1 MRKMNE
7 DIAAADFLMYDRGS
21 DLVFDISQFN
31 LYMWRDTLSQT
42 IKEYFLARLKKYFS
56 EGQRQNF
63 LYQYLLT
70 PFKFIEKNYR
80 SKRVY
85 KKVWH

>member
-7 DIAAADFLMYDRGS
+7 DIAAADFLMYERGS

-42 IKEYFLARLKKYFS
+42 IKEYFFGPS
-56 EGQRQNF
+56 
-63 LYQYLLT
+63 
-70 PFKFIEKNYR
+70 
-80 SKRVY
+80 
-85 KKVWH
+85 KKVL